1 MNYPAS
7 ALPADEL
14 LGLDGE
20 ARQTTRS
27 SGDEVALIERCLAGD
42 DSAFD
47 DLVQRYQ
54 NMVFNLAYRLLGGY
68 DESVDLSQE
77 VFLQVYRKLGTF
89 RRDASLRT
97 WIYRIV
103 INRAKN
109 RQRWWRRRFGEM
121 TAVSLDDMEA
131 NPNLGR
137 VSSWTGWAAWTG
149 YRGTAV
155 ANGLDGLYGSNG
167 DLVAPDKA
175 LERKEVGRLLLDAID
190 ELPFSHRTILLLKE
204 VEGLSYDEIST
215 TLDLPLGTVKSR
227 LARARKSLRE
237 KLDPGLFGITEDV

>member
-1 MNYPAS
+1 MNHPMS
-7 ALPADEL
+7 ALSADEL
-14 LGLDGE
+14 LRLDGV
-20 ARQTTRS
+20 ALPATGW
-27 SGDEVALIERCLAGD
+27 SGGDAALIERCLAGD
-42 DSAFD
+42 DTAFD
-47 DLVQRYQ
+47 ELVQRYQ
-54 NMVFNLAYRLLGGY
+54 DMVFNLAYRLLGGY

-121 TAVSLDDMEA
+121 TAMSLDDMEA
-131 NPNLGR
+131 NPNLGSAGLT
-137 VSSWTGWAAWTG
+137 VSS
-149 YRGTAV
+149 
-155 ANGLDGLYGSNG
+155 G

-175 LERKEVGRLLLDAID
+175 LERKEVGRLLLDAIAK
-190 ELPFSHRTILLLKE
+190 LPFTQRTILLLKE

-227 LARARKSLRE
+227 LARGRKSLRD
-237 KLDPGLFGITEDV
+237 KLDPGLFGLTEDV

>member
-1 MNYPAS
+1 MNYPTS

-54 NMVFNLAYRLLGGY
+54 DMVFNLAYRLLGGY

-109 RQRWWRRRFGEM
+109 RQRWWRRRCGEM

-131 NPNLGR
+131 NPNLGI
-137 VSSWTGWAAWTG
+137 VSSCAGTTGLTG
-149 YRGTAV
+149 L
-155 ANGLDGLYGSNG
+155 NSLNSSNG

-175 LERKEVGRLLLDAID
+175 LERKEFGRLLLDAID
-190 ELPFSHRTILLLKE
+190 ELPLGHRTILLLKE

>member
-1 MNYPAS
+1 MNYTAS

-14 LGLDGE
+14 LGLDGD

-54 NMVFNLAYRLLGGY
+54 DMVFNLAYRLLGGY
-68 DESVDLSQE
+68 EESVDLSQE
-77 VFLQVYRKLGTF
+77 VFLQIYRKLGTF

-109 RQRWWRRRFGEM
+109 RQRWWRRRVGEM

-131 NPNLGR
+131 NPNLGI
-137 VSSWTGWAAWTG
+137 VSACRSAA
-149 YRGTAV
+149 
-155 ANGLDGLYGSNG
+155 
-167 DLVAPDKA
+167 VAPDKA

-204 VEGLSYDEIST
+204 VEGLSYEEIST

-237 KLDPGLFGITEDV
+237 KLDPGVFGITEDV

>member
-1 MNYPAS
+1 
-7 ALPADEL
+7 
-14 LGLDGE
+14 
-20 ARQTTRS
+20 
-27 SGDEVALIERCLAGD
+27 
-42 DSAFD
+42 
-47 DLVQRYQ
+47 
-54 NMVFNLAYRLLGGY
+54 MVFNLAYRLLGGY

-131 NPNLGR
+131 NPNLGS
-137 VSSWTGWAAWTG
+137 VSSCTGSA
-149 YRGTAV
+149 
-155 ANGLDGLYGSNG
+155 GLIVSSG

-175 LERKEVGRLLLDAID
+175 LERKEVGQLLLDAID

-227 LARARKSLRE
+227 LARARKSLRDE
-237 KLDPGLFGITEDV
+237 LDPGVFGIAEEV

>member
-1 MNYPAS
+1 MNQPTS
-7 ALPADEL
+7 ALSADEL
-14 LGLDGE
+14 LRLDGE
-20 ARQTTRS
+20 ARPTTRW
-27 SGDEVALIERCLAGD
+27 SGGDVALIERCLAGD
-42 DSAFD
+42 DTAFD
-47 DLVQRYQ
+47 ELVQRYQ
-54 NMVFNLAYRLLGGY
+54 DMVFNLAYRLLGGY

-121 TAVSLDDMEA
+121 TAVSLDDVETH
-131 NPNLGR
+131 PNLGA
-137 VSSWTGWAAWTG
+137 VSSAHPHGLSSLSGLTG
-149 YRGTAV
+149 
-155 ANGLDGLYGSNG
+155 LSG
-167 DLVAPDKA
+167 DLVAPDKT
-175 LERKEVGRLLLDAID
+175 LERKEVGQLLLDAID
-190 ELPFSHRTILLLKE
+190 KLPFTQRTILLLKE

-237 KLDPGLFGITEDV
+237 KLDPGLFGITKDV